1 MAYGSLF
8 IVIQKKPQEDAGTL
22 RLFFFIS
29 HEFVSTGVLHKNK
42 TDTDLKS

>member
-8 IVIQKKPQEDAGTL
+8 IVIQKNHKKMQEPWGY
-22 RLFFFIS
+22 FFIPR
-29 HEFVSTGVLHKNK
+29 EFVLTGVLHKNK